1 MHNKLISFLALII
14 ALLGP
19 SYCVAEDTITI
30 GKGTGVLWEGLPFNV
45 TLSGPMGNAA
55 MAPQY
60 GLMNITDKSYVCMST
75 TDLTTIGGF
84 KAIKIAP
91 GVGLIPR
98 ATVKATYAAYDGS
111 TKTITGTIGLP
122 DTRAGDSGELTS
134 PPGFEWCL
142 PPGMTNNSYFYNPNG
157 SRVVNLTGTWALVA
171 DGTQTTYTAG
181 IPTMY
186 ASSFSVVAVGDKYQS
201 ILPAS
206 LNLRVT
212 TLECTVDTPRVINFG
227 TVARNLTVN
236 TELAKQTNSFNVS
249 CSQSSGMISANIAV
263 QFRALTSFYE
273 GSINRL
279 ALSQGGGYITG
290 EIPGVTDSG
299 VCDGAS
305 GINFNNQ
312 AINIGRINLYMPTYT
327 ILNKLIWRLCSGGST
342 LPSGPVSA
350 STEMLITFN

>member
-19 SYCVAEDTITI
+19 SYCVAVDTITI
-30 GKGTGVLWEGLPFNV
+30 GKGTGILWEGLPFNV

-55 MAPQY
+55 MGTAY
-60 GLMNITDKSYVCMST
+60 GLMNIADKSNVCMSST
-75 TDLTTIGGF
+75 ELTMIGGF

-91 GVGLIPR
+91 GVGIIPR
-98 ATVKATYAAYDGS
+98 ATGKVTYTAYDGS
-111 TKTITGTIGLP
+111 TKSFTGTIGLP
-122 DTRAGDSGELTS
+122 ETRGGDSGELTS
-134 PPGFEWCL
+134 PTDYEWCL
-142 PPGMTNNSYFYNPNG
+142 PASMTNNNYFYSSTGP
-157 SRVVNLTGTWALVA
+157 RVVNLTGTWVLVA
-171 DGTQTTYTAG
+171 DGSQTTYTAG

-186 ASSFSVVAVGDKYQS
+186 ASSFSVVRTGDRYQS

-206 LNLRVT
+206 LSLRVT
-212 TLECTVDTPRVINFG
+212 TLECTVDTPTVINFG

-236 TELAKQTNSFNVS
+236 TELAKQTNSFNVY
-249 CSQSSGMISANIAV
+249 CSQSTGRISANIAV

-312 AINIGRINLYMPTYT
+312 AVNIGSINQYMTSQSIY
-327 ILNKLIWRLCSGGST
+327 NQVVWRLCSGGST